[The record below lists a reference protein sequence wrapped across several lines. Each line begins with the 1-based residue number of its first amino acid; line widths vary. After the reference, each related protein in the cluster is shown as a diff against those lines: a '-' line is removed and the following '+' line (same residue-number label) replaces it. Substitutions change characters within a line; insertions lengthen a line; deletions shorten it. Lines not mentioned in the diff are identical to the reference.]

1 MSNELKKV
9 KTPLILLFIFLIIGI
24 WRYQVTDNVFYIYN
38 FTYIGLAIGLGIY
51 LNTVL
56 SKAKKQ
62 WGRKTT
68 QLLVGIYLLVY
79 LGIIRKENMQL
90 EGFFFY
96 LMAGIFAAAT
106 LHYFVA
112 KIVGPF
118 LFGRG
123 WCGWACWTA
132 MVLDF
137 LPWENKE
144 PRKKHWGILRYIH
157 FFISLLIVLFFWNNY
172 GNIFSNLNTALY
184 WLIVGNIIYY
194 LLAIAL
200 AYILKD
206 NRSFCKYICPIPTL
220 MKITSRFS
228 LMKLE
233 VDADQCINCRQCEE
247 NCPMDIKLLKY
258 KDEGKRVLS
267 TECIFCQSCKDIC
280 PENAIDVTLGI
291 DGQINKEYLYKN

>member
-1 MSNELKKV
+1 MFKKV
-9 KTPLILLFIFLIIGI
+9 KKIITPLIFIILFSLLGL
-24 WRYQVTDNVFYIYN
+24 WRYRATNNVFYIYN

-62 WGRKTT
+62 WGRKIT

-79 LGIIRKENMQL
+79 LGIIKAENMQI

-96 LMAGIFAAAT
+96 LMSGVFAAAT
-106 LHYFVA
+106 LHYFIA
-112 KIVGPF
+112 KIVGPLIF
-118 LFGRG
+118 NRG

-132 MVLDF
+132 MILDF
-137 LPWENKE
+137 LPWENSK
-144 PRKKHWGILRYIH
+144 PRQKQWGILRYIH
-157 FFISLLIVLFFWNNY
+157 FFISLLIVLFFWHNY

-194 LLAIAL
+194 LIAIAL

-220 MKITSRFS
+220 MKVTSRFS
-228 LMKLE
+228 LLKLE
-233 VDADQCINCRQCEE
+233 IDADRCINCGLCEE

-258 KDEGKRVLS
+258 KNEGKRVLS

-280 PENAIDVTLGI
+280 PEEAIDVTFGM
-291 DGQINKEYLYKN
+291 DGQIKKEYLYKN